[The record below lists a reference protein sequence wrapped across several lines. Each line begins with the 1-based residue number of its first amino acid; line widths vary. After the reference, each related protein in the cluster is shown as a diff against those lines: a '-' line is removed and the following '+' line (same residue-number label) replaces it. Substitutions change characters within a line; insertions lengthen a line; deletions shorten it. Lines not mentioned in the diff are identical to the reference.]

1 MEIITPSAGAVVA
14 LEPVVSLGRGMPA
27 PQTAARA
34 MSLLE
39 ANCNVPHALAVA
51 GGTAAVFSCPSPGK
65 ETPNEDAAMVVE
77 LTPQHAVLVVADGL
91 GGHASGEHASRLA
104 IQALRQALLP
114 LEIDPLDTNADA
126 LRWAILAGIEEA
138 NRAVLELGTGAA
150 TTLAVVEVQGSTVRP
165 YHVGDSEILITG
177 QRGRVKLQTICHSPI
192 GYAVEAGLIAADD
205 AIHHEERHV
214 ISNVI
219 GSATMRIELGPAVTL
234 AARDTVLIASD
245 GLFDNLL
252 QQEIVDGIRTG
263 PLHDSLGRI
272 VAEARQR
279 MIEPREG
286 LPSKPDDLTVVA
298 YRRMA

>member
-1 MEIITPSAGAVVA
+1 MEITTLSTDAAVA
-14 LEPVVSLGRGMPA
+14 LEPVIVKGRGEPS
-27 PQTAARA
+27 PQTSARA
-34 MSLLE
+34 LSLLE
-39 ANCNVPHALAVA
+39 ANCHAPHALSVA
-51 GGTAAVFSCPSPGK
+51 GGVAAVFSAPSPGK

-104 IQALRQALLP
+104 IQSMRQALMP
-114 LEIDPLDTNADA
+114 LEIDAGDLGSDS
-126 LRWAILAGIEEA
+126 LRGAILAGIEEA

-150 TTLAVVEVQGSTVRP
+150 TTLAVVEVQGPTVRP
-165 YHVGDSEILITG
+165 YHVGDSEILLTG

-219 GSATMRIELGPAVTL
+219 GSTSMRIELGPAVTL
-234 AARDTVLIASD
+234 APRDTVLLASD

-252 QQEIVDGIRTG
+252 QQEIVAGIRTG
-263 PLHDSLGRI
+263 PLRDSLARI
-272 VAEARQR
+272 VTEARRR
-279 MIEPREG
+279 MIEPRDG

-298 YRRMA
+298 YRRK

>member
-1 MEIITPSAGAVVA
+1 MDVTTPSPNVAVA
-14 LEPVVSLGRGMPA
+14 LEPVLSLGRGKPV
-27 PQTAARA
+27 PQTTARA

-39 ANCNVPHALAVA
+39 ASCTVPHPFEVA
-51 GGTAAVFSCPSPGK
+51 GGMTAVFSAPSPGK

-77 LTPQHAVLVVADGL
+77 LSPQHAVLMVADGL
-91 GGHASGEHASRLA
+91 GGHANGEQAARLA
-104 IQALRQALLP
+104 IQSLRQALMP
-114 LEIDPLDTNADA
+114 LEIDPKDVNSDS
-126 LRWAILAGIEEA
+126 LRGAILAGIEEA
-138 NRAVLELGTGAA
+138 NRAILELGNGAA
-150 TTLAVVEVQGSTVRP
+150 TTLALVELQGDTVRP

-177 QRGRVKLQTICHSPI
+177 QRGRVKLQTISHSPI

-219 GSATMRIELGPAVTL
+219 GSTSMRIELGPAVTL

-252 QQEIVDGIRTG
+252 QQEIVAGIRSG
-263 PLHDSLGRI
+263 PLHEALDSI
-272 VAEARQR
+272 VTEARKR
-279 MIEPREG
+279 MTEPREG

-298 YRRMA
+298 YRRK

>member
-14 LEPVVSLGRGMPA
+14 LEPVVSLGRGMPV
-27 PQTAARA
+27 PRTTARA

-39 ANCNVPHALAVA
+39 ANCSAPHALAVA

-104 IQALRQALLP
+104 IQSLRQALLP
-114 LEIDPLDTNADA
+114 LEIDPQDTNADA

-150 TTLAVVEVQGSTVRP
+150 TTLAVVEVQGPTVRP

-263 PLHDSLGRI
+263 PLHEALSGI
-272 VAEARQR
+272 VTEARRR

-298 YRRMA
+298 YRRK